1 MAAESAALSK
11 SLDRQLYLRL
21 MVESLL
27 YGQPE
32 LRDTDWRVHLHV
44 PGILVTDA
52 KSLYDNLQ
60 KDGSLPAE
68 RQTLLDVLV
77 AKDLVE
83 QKCIDIRWLANSH
96 QFADFLTK
104 LEVVTPILQTFLR
117 DGVLSLVPTQDQEND
132 EAHRLELRRAQRL
145 RAKERKEARK
155 RVKQWPAGCAP
166 ICRCG
171 RVPRCGCARS
181 MA

>member
-1 MAAESAALSK
+1 M
-11 SLDRQLYLRL
+11 
-21 MVESLL
+21 
-27 YGQPE
+27 
-32 LRDTDWRVHLHV
+32 RDPDWRVHLRL

-83 QKCIDIRWLANSH
+83 QKCISIRWLPNTH
-96 QFADFLTK
+96 QFVDYLTK
-104 LEVVTPILQTFLR
+104 PEVVTPILQTFLR
-117 DGVLSLVPTQDQEND
+117 CGTLSLVPTQAQEAE
-132 EAHRLELRRAQRL
+132 EAHRLALRRGQRL

-155 RVKQWPAGCAP
+155 A
-166 ICRCG
+166 
-171 RVPRCGCARS
+171 CAR
-181 MA
+181 

>member
-1 MAAESAALSK
+1 MFTVLTDAKVVSQPVIGTLVEYEISTIRRVVRSTMVAESDALSK

-32 LRDTDWRVHLHV
+32 LRYTDWRVHLRV

-52 KSLYDNLQ
+52 NSLYDNMQ
-60 KDGSLPAE
+60 KGASLPAE

-83 QKCIDIRWLANSH
+83 Q
-96 QFADFLTK
+96 
-104 LEVVTPILQTFLR
+104 
-117 DGVLSLVPTQDQEND
+117 
-132 EAHRLELRRAQRL
+132 
-145 RAKERKEARK
+145 
-155 RVKQWPAGCAP
+155 
-166 ICRCG
+166 
-171 RVPRCGCARS
+171 
-181 MA
+181 

>member
-21 MVESLL
+21 MVESLI

-32 LRDTDWRVHLHV
+32 LRDTDWRVHLRV

-104 LEVVTPILQTFLR
+104 PEVVTPILQTFLR
-117 DGVLSLVPTQDQEND
+117 DGVLSLVPTQAQEND
-132 EAHRLELRRAQRL
+132 EAHRLELRRGQRL

-155 RVKQWPAGCAP
+155 SA
-166 ICRCG
+166 
-171 RVPRCGCARS
+171 
-181 MA
+181 

>member
-1 MAAESAALSK
+1 MTVHHATELRKLVRRLKVLKDRGRARLYVRKLDLSSLACLTYFDASFAQEEGFKSQGGMFTVLTRVSVVSQPVLGNLVEYESSTIRRVVRSTMAAESAALSK

-21 MVESLL
+21 MVENLI

-32 LRDTDWRVHLHV
+32 LRDTDWRVHLRV

-77 AKDLVE
+77 A
-83 QKCIDIRWLANSH
+83 
-96 QFADFLTK
+96 
-104 LEVVTPILQTFLR
+104 
-117 DGVLSLVPTQDQEND
+117 
-132 EAHRLELRRAQRL
+132 
-145 RAKERKEARK
+145 
-155 RVKQWPAGCAP
+155 
-166 ICRCG
+166 
-171 RVPRCGCARS
+171 
-181 MA
+181 